1 MSSATNLVPELAT
14 PFSELYQLALR
25 DVDTDLRGT
34 LAAATPSQK
43 VVVLQCIYYAHMFLV
58 LREHALMRRL
68 KLERRRKKKLMAT
81 FAGSSD
87 RQDAYLARRQEL
99 LKGWELDKV
108 PTTEGDQIAQVR
120 GTEHRSTGPAWIR
133 DCEMW

>member
-1 MSSATNLVPELAT
+1 
-14 PFSELYQLALR
+14 
-25 DVDTDLRGT
+25 
-34 LAAATPSQK
+34 
-43 VVVLQCIYYAHMFLV
+43 
-58 LREHALMRRL
+58 MRRL

-120 GTEHRSTGPAWIR
+120 QTRCARTHTCTHKQACASAQFQ
-133 DCEMW
+133 